1 MIRFLVIFFFILTSN
16 CFSQIK
22 KVNITGN
29 LKVSSNTIE
38 SLIDKKIVNIDSAY
52 INNLTKIIYDT
63 DLFSDVKINYN
74 QEVLNISVVENPI
87 IIFFYI
93 NGIKDQDLDQA
104 NKIITLKENNIF
116 SSSKLKKDIENLKE
130 YFKSL
135 GYYLVEIN
143 PEVRIIENNQV
154 NLIIS
159 IEKKEL
165 VKIKNIYFIGDKYF
179 SSSKLLEVVASE
191 EDGWWKL
198 FSSTALSEQKIEY
211 DKQLLK
217 DFYKSKGFYDVQVES
232 VFANIDS
239 KSSVSLTFAINSGKK
254 YKFGDI
260 DIKVNNSIYKESD
273 ALEIKNISNKFL
285 VGALYSPNL
294 LNKINKEITTYLISK
309 KYNNFEINIKENKK
323 INDIIDI
330 RVELNEEPKVLVN
343 RINIQGNSITEEK
356 IIRNNLIL
364 TEGDYLSLS
373 KIKKS
378 IDSIKSKQLFSKIDY
393 KIEDSEKNNSKNFNL
408 FVKEQPTGNISAGV
422 GYGTN
427 GGLFE
432 GSINERNFLGQ
443 GINLNFTGRFA
454 TEKVTGVFN
463 YNDPDFKGSNKE
475 FNYSLY
481 SEVDDYVNSGYQNK
495 KVGTKFGTKYEIYDD
510 LYFRPNISLGYEK
523 LDTDSTASTL
533 LKTREGKF
541 TTTSL
546 GYNFSSDLRDSKF
559 NPTSGSIIFFDQDVA
574 FLFSDIPTVQTVIGG
589 VFYKE
594 LINENFVGSAKI
606 KLGNVFAFD
615 NKNVKLSDRFFTGT
629 SDLRGFDHRG
639 IGPTDGGDHVGGNNL
654 AIIGLKTTFP
664 NPIPDVLRPTSY
676 MFYDIANIWGVDYSH
691 SISDSSKIRSSIGI
705 GIDITSPVGPLT
717 FSYGVPISKLSTD
730 KEQRF
735 LFNLGSS
742 F

>member
-159 IEKKEL
+159 IDKKEL

-179 SSSKLLEVVASE
+179 SSSKLLEVVTSE

-217 DFYKSKGFYDVQVES
+217 DFYKSNSFYDVQVES

-239 KSSVSLTFAINSGKK
+239 KSTVSLTFAINSGKK

-309 KYNNFEINIKENKK
+309 KYNNFQINIKENKK

-343 RINIQGNSITEEK
+343 RINIQGNTITEEK

-364 TEGDYLSLS
+364 TEGDYLSSS

-378 IDSIKSKQLFSKIDY
+378 IDNIKSKQLFSKVDY
-393 KIEDSEKNNSKNFNL
+393 KIEDSEINNSKNFNL

-443 GINLNFTGRFA
+443 GINLNFTGRLA
-454 TEKVTGVFN
+454 TEKVTGVFS

-533 LKTREGKF
+533 LKTREGNF

-559 NPTSGSIIFFDQDVA
+559 NPTSGSIIFFDQNVA

-606 KLGNVFAFD
+606 KFGNVVAFD

-676 MFYDIANIWGVDYSH
+676 MFYDIANIWGVDYSN

-717 FSYGVPISKLSTD
+717 FSYGFPISKLSTD

>member
-1 MIRFLVIFFFILTSN
+1 MIRFIIVFFLILTNSVLAE
-16 CFSQIK
+16 IK
-22 KVNITGN
+22 KVNILGN
-29 LKVSSNTIE
+29 VRVNSTTIE
-38 SLIDKKIVNIDSAY
+38 TLVDKKISNIDSIY
-52 INNLTKIIYDT
+52 INNLTKKIYDT

-74 QEVLNISVVENPI
+74 QEVLNIAVVENPI
-87 IIFFYI
+87 INFFYI
-93 NGIKDQDLDQA
+93 NGVNDQDLDQT

-143 PEVRIIENNQV
+143 PEVRKIENNQV

-179 SSSKLLEVVASE
+179 NSSKLLEIVSSE

-198 FSSTALSEQKIEY
+198 FSSTALSEQKVEY

-232 VFANIDS
+232 AFANIDS
-239 KSSVSLTFAINSGKK
+239 KSILSLTFSINSGKK

-260 DIKVNNSIYKESD
+260 DIKTNNSIYKEID
-273 ALEIKNISNKFL
+273 VLEIKNISNKFL
-285 VGALYSPNL
+285 VNNFYSPIL
-294 LNKINKEITTYLISK
+294 LNKINKEITNYLISK

-323 INDIIDI
+323 INDVIDI

-343 RINIQGNSITEEK
+343 RINIQGNTITEEK
-356 IIRNNLIL
+356 VIRNNIIL
-364 TEGDYLSLS
+364 TEGDFLSLS

-378 IDSIKSKQLFSKIDY
+378 IDNLKSKQLFNKIDY
-393 KIEDSEKNNSKNFNL
+393 KIEDSEKNNAKNFNL

-443 GINLNFTGRFA
+443 GINLNFTGRLA
-454 TEKVTGVFN
+454 TEKVTGVFS

-510 LYFRPNISLGYEK
+510 LYFRPNISLGYET

-559 NPTSGSIIFFDQDVA
+559 NPTSGFIIFFDQDIA
-574 FLFSDIPTVQTVIGG
+574 TLFSDIPTVQTAIGG

-594 LINENFVGSAKI
+594 LINENFIGSAKI
-606 KLGNVFAFD
+606 KFGNVFAFD

-629 SDLRGFDHRG
+629 SDLRGFDYRG
-639 IGPTDGGDHVGGNNL
+639 IGPTDGGDHIGGNNL

-664 NPIPDVLRPTSY
+664 NPIPDVLRPTTY
-676 MFYDIANIWGVDYSH
+676 MFYDIANIWGVDYSN

-717 FSYGVPISKLSTD
+717 FSYGIPISKLSTD

>member
-1 MIRFLVIFFFILTSN
+1 M
-16 CFSQIK
+16 
-22 KVNITGN
+22 
-29 LKVSSNTIE
+29 
-38 SLIDKKIVNIDSAY
+38 
-52 INNLTKIIYDT
+52 
-63 DLFSDVKINYN
+63 
-74 QEVLNISVVENPI
+74 
-87 IIFFYI
+87 
-93 NGIKDQDLDQA
+93 
-104 NKIITLKENNIF
+104 
-116 SSSKLKKDIENLKE
+116 
-130 YFKSL
+130 
-135 GYYLVEIN
+135 
-143 PEVRIIENNQV
+143 
-154 NLIIS
+154 
-159 IEKKEL
+159 
-165 VKIKNIYFIGDKYF
+165 
-179 SSSKLLEVVASE
+179 
-191 EDGWWKL
+191 
-198 FSSTALSEQKIEY
+198 
-211 DKQLLK
+211 
-217 DFYKSKGFYDVQVES
+217 
-232 VFANIDS
+232 
-239 KSSVSLTFAINSGKK
+239 
-254 YKFGDI
+254 
-260 DIKVNNSIYKESD
+260 
-273 ALEIKNISNKFL
+273 
-285 VGALYSPNL
+285 
-294 LNKINKEITTYLISK
+294 
-309 KYNNFEINIKENKK
+309 
-323 INDIIDI
+323 
-330 RVELNEEPKVLVN
+330 
-343 RINIQGNSITEEK
+343 
-356 IIRNNLIL
+356 
-364 TEGDYLSLS
+364 
-373 KIKKS
+373 
-378 IDSIKSKQLFSKIDY
+378 
-393 KIEDSEKNNSKNFNL
+393 
-408 FVKEQPTGNISAGV
+408 
-422 GYGTN
+422 
-427 GGLFE
+427 
-432 GSINERNFLGQ
+432 
-443 GINLNFTGRFA
+443 
-454 TEKVTGVFN
+454 
-463 YNDPDFKGSNKE
+463 
-475 FNYSLY
+475 
-481 SEVDDYVNSGYQNK
+481 
-495 KVGTKFGTKYEIYDD
+495 GTKFGTKYEIYDD

>member
-1 MIRFLVIFFFILTSN
+1 LIRFLVIFFLILTSN

-38 SLIDKKIVNIDSAY
+38 TLIDKKIVNIDSAY

-74 QEVLNISVVENPI
+74 QEVLSISVVENPI

-198 FSSTALSEQKIEY
+198 FSSTALSEQKVEY

-239 KSSVSLTFAINSGKK
+239 KSTVSLTFAINSGKK

-260 DIKVNNSIYKESD
+260 DLKVNSSIYKESD

-285 VGALYSPNL
+285 AGALYSPNL

-309 KYNNFEINIKENKK
+309 KYNNFQINIKENKK

-343 RINIQGNSITEEK
+343 RINIQGNTITEEK
-356 IIRNNLIL
+356 VIRNNLIL

-393 KIEDSEKNNSKNFNL
+393 KIEDSEKDNSKNFNL

-443 GINLNFTGRFA
+443 GINLNFTGRFS
-454 TEKVTGVFN
+454 TEKVTGVFS

-495 KVGTKFGTKYEIYDD
+495 KVGTKLGTKYEIYDD
-510 LYFRPNISLGYEK
+510 LYFRPNFSLGYEK

-606 KLGNVFAFD
+606 KFGNVVAFD
-615 NKNVKLSDRFFTGT
+615 SKNVKLSDRFFTGT

-639 IGPTDGGDHVGGNNL
+639 IGPIDGGDHVGGNNL

-676 MFYDIANIWGVDYSH
+676 IFYDIANIWGVDYSN

>member
-1 MIRFLVIFFFILTSN
+1 M
-16 CFSQIK
+16 
-22 KVNITGN
+22 
-29 LKVSSNTIE
+29 
-38 SLIDKKIVNIDSAY
+38 
-52 INNLTKIIYDT
+52 
-63 DLFSDVKINYN
+63 
-74 QEVLNISVVENPI
+74 
-87 IIFFYI
+87 
-93 NGIKDQDLDQA
+93 
-104 NKIITLKENNIF
+104 
-116 SSSKLKKDIENLKE
+116 
-130 YFKSL
+130 
-135 GYYLVEIN
+135 
-143 PEVRIIENNQV
+143 
-154 NLIIS
+154 
-159 IEKKEL
+159 
-165 VKIKNIYFIGDKYF
+165 
-179 SSSKLLEVVASE
+179 
-191 EDGWWKL
+191 
-198 FSSTALSEQKIEY
+198 
-211 DKQLLK
+211 
-217 DFYKSKGFYDVQVES
+217 
-232 VFANIDS
+232 
-239 KSSVSLTFAINSGKK
+239 
-254 YKFGDI
+254 
-260 DIKVNNSIYKESD
+260 
-273 ALEIKNISNKFL
+273 
-285 VGALYSPNL
+285 VGAFYSPNL

-378 IDSIKSKQLFSKIDY
+378 IDNIKSKQLFSKIDY

-463 YNDPDFKGSNKE
+463 YNDPDFKGSDKE

-676 MFYDIANIWGVDYSH
+676 MFYDIANIWGVDYSD

>member
-239 KSSVSLTFAINSGKK
+239 KSTVSLTFAINSGKK

-364 TEGDYLSLS
+364 TEGDYLSL
-373 KIKKS
+373 
-378 IDSIKSKQLFSKIDY
+378 
-393 KIEDSEKNNSKNFNL
+393 
-408 FVKEQPTGNISAGV
+408 
-422 GYGTN
+422 
-427 GGLFE
+427 
-432 GSINERNFLGQ
+432 
-443 GINLNFTGRFA
+443 
-454 TEKVTGVFN
+454 
-463 YNDPDFKGSNKE
+463 
-475 FNYSLY
+475 
-481 SEVDDYVNSGYQNK
+481 
-495 KVGTKFGTKYEIYDD
+495 
-510 LYFRPNISLGYEK
+510 
-523 LDTDSTASTL
+523 
-533 LKTREGKF
+533 
-541 TTTSL
+541 
-546 GYNFSSDLRDSKF
+546 
-559 NPTSGSIIFFDQDVA
+559 
-574 FLFSDIPTVQTVIGG
+574 
-589 VFYKE
+589 
-594 LINENFVGSAKI
+594 
-606 KLGNVFAFD
+606 
-615 NKNVKLSDRFFTGT
+615 
-629 SDLRGFDHRG
+629 
-639 IGPTDGGDHVGGNNL
+639 
-654 AIIGLKTTFP
+654 
-664 NPIPDVLRPTSY
+664 
-676 MFYDIANIWGVDYSH
+676 
-691 SISDSSKIRSSIGI
+691 
-705 GIDITSPVGPLT
+705 
-717 FSYGVPISKLSTD
+717 
-730 KEQRF
+730 
-735 LFNLGSS
+735 
-742 F
+742 

>member
-239 KSSVSLTFAINSGKK
+239 KSTVSLTFAINSGKK

-285 VGALYSPNL
+285 VGAFYSPNL

-378 IDSIKSKQLFSKIDY
+378 IDNIKSKQLFSKIDY

-676 MFYDIANIWGVDYSH
+676 MFYDIANIWGVDYSD

>member
-239 KSSVSLTFAINSGKK
+239 KSTVSLTFAINSGKK

-378 IDSIKSKQLFSKIDY
+378 IDNIKSKQLFSKIDY

-574 FLFSDIPTVQTVIGG
+574 FLFSDVPTVQTVIGG

-606 KLGNVFAFD
+606 KLGNVVAFD

-676 MFYDIANIWGVDYSH
+676 MFYDIANIWGVDYSD

>member
-285 VGALYSPNL
+285 VGAFYSPNL

-378 IDSIKSKQLFSKIDY
+378 IDNIKSKQLFSKIDY

-615 NKNVKLSDRFFTGT
+615 NKL
-629 SDLRGFDHRG
+629 L
-639 IGPTDGGDHVGGNNL
+639 
-654 AIIGLKTTFP
+654 
-664 NPIPDVLRPTSY
+664 
-676 MFYDIANIWGVDYSH
+676 
-691 SISDSSKIRSSIGI
+691 
-705 GIDITSPVGPLT
+705 
-717 FSYGVPISKLSTD
+717 
-730 KEQRF
+730 Q
-735 LFNLGSS
+735 
-742 F
+742 

>member
-343 RINIQGNSITEEK
+343 RINIQGNTITEEK
-356 IIRNNLIL
+356 VIRNNLIL

-676 MFYDIANIWGVDYSH
+676 MFYDIANIWGVDYSN

-717 FSYGVPISKLSTD
+717 FSYGVPITKLSTD

>member
-378 IDSIKSKQLFSKIDY
+378 IDNIKSKQLFSKIDY

-676 MFYDIANIWGVDYSH
+676 MFYDIANIWGVDYSD